1 MTQRYSLIVPDATP
15 LITLAAADSLD
26 LLLKPG
32 VPVFIPDGVHWEAVR
47 FPNKPGA
54 ADIVDWLQ
62 KSRKMV
68 HIEATQE
75 FANSEILRE
84 SGKRVRGM
92 GERCAL
98 ELVNLQSKDEPG
110 SKSILLYEDS
120 DVVGLR
126 LLQPGDVDTLTTAD
140 FLHVLEDARL
150 IQSADHVLDLA
161 VAAGRTEHV
170 RKRTPNLPPHVLAQL
185 RGDRGR

>member
-1 MTQRYSLIVPDATP
+1 MTQRYSLIVTAPTP

-26 LLLKPG
+26 LLLNPG
-32 VPVFIPDGVHWEAVR
+32 VPVFIPDGVHWEAVC
-47 FPNKPGA
+47 FPSMPGA

-84 SGKRVRGM
+84 SGRRVRGM

-110 SKSILLYEDS
+110 SKPILLYEDS

-126 LLQPGDVDTLTTAD
+126 LLQPEDVDTLTTAD

-150 IQSADHVLDLA
+150 IQSADHILDLA

-170 RKRTPNLPPHVLAQL
+170 RTRTPNLPPHVLAQL
-185 RGDRGR
+185 RDDRGR